1 MVRAARIA
9 LPTLETM
16 TPAQRAVH
24 DAVVKGPRG
33 AMIGP
38 LRAALH
44 NPELADRWQRLG
56 EVLRFSTS
64 LPRRLSELAILV
76 VGRRWNA
83 QLEFHVHAQVARDNG
98 LDAAVI
104 DAIRTSSAPT
114 FIHGEEM
121 LIYEFSRELVSR
133 GQVSD
138 AVYRDAMQRW
148 SAVGVVELT
157 ALVGYYS
164 MVAMTLN
171 AHHIEPPE
179 GVALLLDHSGEL
191 TELPPARVQQAA
203 TAGDQGAE

>member
-1 MVRAARIA
+1 MAKTARIA

-24 DAVVKGPRG
+24 DAVVSGPRG
-33 AMIGP
+33 ALIGP

-44 NPELADRWQRLG
+44 NPDLADRWQRFG

-83 QLEFHVHAQVARDNG
+83 QLEFHIHAQAARDSG
-98 LDAAVI
+98 LEEAVI
-104 DAIRTSSAPT
+104 DAIRASSAPT
-114 FIHGEEM
+114 FVHGEEM
-121 LIYEFSRELVSR
+121 LIYEFSRELLSR

-138 AVYRDAMQRW
+138 AVYRQVAQRW

-157 ALVGYYS
+157 ALIGYYS

-171 AHHIEPPE
+171 AHHIETPE
-179 GVALLLDHSGEL
+179 GVTPPFDYRGEL
-191 TELPPARVQQAA
+191 TDLPPARVRDRVV
-203 TAGDQGAE
+203 AGE